1 MSSIDEQLAA
11 EVDRIAVDVT
21 TGRQAVRSRVRSRHH
36 RRRIGAAVAMALV
49 LVAVV
54 GIAVLRSGGDRDQ
67 PVITGPGST
76 EPTPTSTSTP
86 TSTVPTITTV
96 PSASG
101 VVPTVEVSPRP
112 SDLTDGQVITL
123 AGSGFPVGGHSEV
136 VAYVCDGPDWATACD
151 ASRGARITA
160 AVDGTISLRMRVFR
174 EMYNFPGWRSC
185 ASCVLRLTWND
196 GSVVLPALDIPVAF
210 GSGGS
215 GGSTAPRPTLAI
227 SGHADATIHSGE
239 TVTVTGSGFQLDQQ
253 LTVGV
258 CQRAKLSA
266 CLIPNWG
273 FTQADADGNVRA
285 TGALDAEFL
294 TFCGSA
300 TACTFAVS
308 QQEGLDPV
316 VDLPF
321 TLLGP

>member
-36 RRRIGAAVAMALV
+36 RRRIGAAVTVAMALV

-215 GGSTAPRPTLAI
+215 GGSTA
-227 SGHADATIHSGE
+227 
-239 TVTVTGSGFQLDQQ
+239 VTVTGSGFQLDQQ

-258 CQRAKLSA
+258 CQRAKLSE